1 VSNSKRPMIQLYT
14 GVAEKEEEEEKVF
27 TIGGSGG
34 VFGETLGSRTLR
46 PDLYRGAL
54 ARPG

>member
-1 VSNSKRPMIQLYT
+1 MIQLYT